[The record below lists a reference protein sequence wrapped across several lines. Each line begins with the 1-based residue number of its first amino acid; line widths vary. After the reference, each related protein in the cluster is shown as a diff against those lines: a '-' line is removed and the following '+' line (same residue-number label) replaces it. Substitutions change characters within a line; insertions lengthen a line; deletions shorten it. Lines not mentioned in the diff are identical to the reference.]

1 MELRALIYGGTADE
15 HDTALSQFFLRLPG
29 KEIYDSNL
37 KKCKFDQTELE
48 YFSGVFFFKT

>member
-15 HDTALSQFFLRLPG
+15 HDTALSQFFLRLPS

-48 YFSGVFFFKT
+48 YFTGVFFFKT